1 MEAAGSYKMVTTY
14 QATKFHNQE
23 DCSLNLQYPVN
34 LSSHTDKICLL
45 RDKYNNETAFQSVS
59 AKQKQKL
66 QSS

>member
-23 DCSLNLQYPVN
+23 DCSLNFQYQEN
-34 LSSHTDKICLL
+34 LSSHTDKICLQ
-45 RDKYNNETAFQSVS
+45 RDKYNETAFQSVS